1 MTSLFTT
8 RTSQGRTD
16 DEKGS
21 RSVVRLVLVV
31 LAAIVLIAVGAAVG
45 FAPTI
50 VGGVAVVV
58 AVLIAALT
66 FVWAAV
72 RAQ

>member
-21 RSVVRLVLVV
+21 RSVVRLILVV
-31 LAAIVLIAVGAAVG
+31 LAAIVLIAIGAAVG

-50 VGGVAVVV
+50 VGGVAAVV